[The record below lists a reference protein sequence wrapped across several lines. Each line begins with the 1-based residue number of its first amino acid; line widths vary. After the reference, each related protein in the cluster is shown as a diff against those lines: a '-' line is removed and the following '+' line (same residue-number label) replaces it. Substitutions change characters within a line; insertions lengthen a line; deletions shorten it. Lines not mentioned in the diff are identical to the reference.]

1 MGKLDGKRALVT
13 GASRGIGKAVALRLA
28 AEGAKVAVNYNSN
41 KTLAEA
47 VASEITNAG
56 GEALL
61 IQADVSQSD
70 QVEAMVQQMA
80 DTWEG
85 LDILVNNAGVTRDN
99 LIMRMTEEEW
109 DTVLGTNLKGAFLC
123 TRAAVRLMLKQRWG
137 RIINMSSVVAL
148 AGNPGQA
155 NYAASKAGLIAL
167 TRSIAKEVGS
177 RYITVNA
184 LTPGFITTDMV
195 ETLSQETIDTIKQHI
210 PLGRLGTPEDVA
222 GAVAFLASDDAS
234 YLTGQAIGIDG
245 AIAI

>member
-177 RYITVNA
+177 RNITVNA

>member
-1 MGKLDGKRALVT
+1 
-13 GASRGIGKAVALRLA
+13 
-28 AEGAKVAVNYNSN
+28 
-41 KTLAEA
+41 
-47 VASEITNAG
+47 
-56 GEALL
+56 
-61 IQADVSQSD
+61 
-70 QVEAMVQQMA
+70 MVQQVGGA
-80 DTWEG
+80 WGG
-85 LDILVNNAGVTRDN
+85 LDVLVNNAGITRDN
-99 LIMRMTEEEW
+99 LIIRMAEEEW
-109 DTVLGTNLKGAFLC
+109 DAVLGTNLKGAFLC
-123 TRAAVRLMLKQRWG
+123 TKAVVPLMLKQRWG

-177 RYITVNA
+177 RNITVNA

-195 ETLSQETIDTIKQHI
+195 GTLSQETIDAIKQHI

>member
-1 MGKLDGKRALVT
+1 
-13 GASRGIGKAVALRLA
+13 
-28 AEGAKVAVNYNSN
+28 VAVNYNSN
-41 KTLAEA
+41 KALAEA
-47 VASEITNAG
+47 VVSEITNAG

-61 IQADVSQSD
+61 IQADVAQAD
-70 QVEAMVQQMA
+70 QVEAMVQQVA
-80 DTWEG
+80 DAWGG

-177 RYITVNA
+177 RNITVNA

-210 PLGRLGTPEDVA
+210 PLGRLGAPEDVA